1 MAKKELITE
10 LTESEFAKF
19 IADKKAKLVVVDFFA
34 EWCMPCMMM
43 APVLESVAGNL
54 EKKGVKFGK
63 INVDNAK
70 EASMKHKISNIPC
83 IVFFKDGKEVGRSV
97 AAVNEEVLEERIKN
111 CL

>member
-1 MAKKELITE
+1 MPKKELVTE
-10 LTESEFAKF
+10 LSEGEFAKF

-43 APVLESVAGNL
+43 APVLETVAGNL

-63 INVDNAK
+63 LNVDDAK
-70 EASMKHKISNIPC
+70 EASMKYRISNIPC

-97 AAVNEEVLEERIKN
+97 GAMGEEQLEKKIKGF
-111 CL
+111 L